1 MFQLD
6 RRHADNIDFG
16 IIIAALLLMI
26 IGVINLYSATHI
38 GDSFINTRFLKQVIY
53 ICAGILTILITM
65 FFNYM
70 RLKKWAWII
79 YLLSVGLLFWVMV
92 DGLTI
97 GGSKRWIHLV
107 FFNLQPSEFAKISI
121 IIILSSYFFN
131 KGILSGL
138 TLLNMIKPFLL
149 IIPLFFFVFIQPDL
163 GTALLILVIAFA
175 IFLYIGFTKK
185 TFFTLTGIL
194 AIISTLGWFS
204 LKAYQKTRIL
214 ILFNPDMD
222 PMGSG
227 YHIRQSIIA
236 VASGRIF
243 GKGYLHGTQ
252 TRLNFLPEQHT
263 DFIFSVLGEEWG
275 LMGSLLVIGL
285 YFLIIYRGIIIAK
298 NANNRFGSLLAIGI
312 TTMLFC
318 QIFVN
323 IGMVTGILP
332 VVGVPLP
339 FLSYGGSSLITICI
353 GIGLL
358 LNINMRRFTF
368 NKDI

>member
-6 RRHADNIDFG
+6 RRHSDNLDPG
-16 IIIAALLLMI
+16 IIIATLLLMI
-26 IGVINLYSATHI
+26 IGAVNLYSATHI
-38 GDSFINTRFLKQVIY
+38 GDFFITARFLKQIIY

-65 FFNYM
+65 LFNYM
-70 RLKKWAWII
+70 RLKRWAWII
-79 YLLSVGLLFWVMV
+79 YIISIGLLFWVMA

-97 GGSKRWIHLV
+97 GGSKRWIHLL

-131 KGILSGL
+131 KGTLSGL
-138 TLLNMIKPFLL
+138 TLQDLFKPFLL
-149 IIPLFFFVFIQPDL
+149 IIPLFVFVFIQPDL
-163 GTALLILVIAFA
+163 GTAMLILVIGFT

-185 TFFTLTGIL
+185 TFFTLAGIMAL
-194 AIISTLGWFS
+194 VSTLGWFS
-204 LKAYQKTRIL
+204 LKSYQKTRIL

-236 VASGRIF
+236 LASGHIF
-243 GKGYLHGTQ
+243 GKGYLKGTQ
-252 TRLNFLPEQHT
+252 TQLNFLPEQHT

-275 LMGSLLVIGL
+275 VMGSFLVIGL

-318 QIFVN
+318 QVFVN

>member
-16 IIIAALLLMI
+16 IIIATLLLMI
-26 IGVINLYSATHI
+26 IGAINLYSATHV
-38 GDSFINTRFLKQVIY
+38 GDSFITTRFLKQIIY

-65 FFNYM
+65 LFNYM

-79 YLLSVGLLFWVMV
+79 YFLSIGLLFWVMV
-92 DGLTI
+92 DGITI
-97 GGSKRWIHLV
+97 GGSKRWIHLI

-138 TLLNMIKPFLL
+138 TLLDMFKPFLL
-149 IIPLFFFVFIQPDL
+149 IVPLFFFVFRQPDL
-163 GTALLILVIAFA
+163 GTALLILIIAFT

-185 TFFTLTGIL
+185 TFFTLAGLL
-194 AIISTLGWFS
+194 ALFSTLGWFL
-204 LKAYQKTRIL
+204 LKSYQKTRIL

-236 VASGRIF
+236 VASGHIF
-243 GKGYLHGTQ
+243 GKGYLQGTQ
-252 TRLNFLPEQHT
+252 TQLNFLPEQHT

-275 LMGSLLVIGL
+275 VIGSFLVIGL

-312 TTMLFC
+312 STMLFC
-318 QIFVN
+318 QVFVN

-339 FLSYGGSSLITICI
+339 FLSYGGSSLITICL